1 MTNMKPALNTVIGSS
16 VPSAA
21 VAPAAAAELVVDQPT
36 TPDSS
41 VSVSYTG
48 SIKCIS
54 NI

>member
-21 VAPAAAAELVVDQPT
+21 VAATAAELVVDEPA

-41 VSVSYTG
+41 VSISYTG
-48 SIKCIS
+48 SIKYIS